1 MENSGKFEN
10 FCRMS
15 ADFEFLHNLIGPDIT
30 KQTTHLRKSTKERL
44 AVTLRFLAL
53 GDSYKNLSY
62 LFRISPQL
70 ISHRLWSMSALKK
83 NLLTQI
89 KVMFPIN
96 FVFKIK
102 FYFMYVEFCSF
113 TILL

>member
-15 ADFEFLHNLIGPDIT
+15 VEDFEFLHNLIGPDIT
-30 KQTTHLRKSTKERL
+30 KQTTHLRKPVSAKERL
-44 AVTLRFLAL
+44 AVTLRFLAS

-70 ISHRLWSMSALKK
+70 ISCIIYEVCQALKK

-89 KVMFPIN
+89 KVIFLN
-96 FVFKIK
+96 
-102 FYFMYVEFCSF
+102 
-113 TILL
+113 